1 FFISFQRLSN
11 YNRLVRTTAWV
22 LRFVRRCR
30 CQYSDREKYNL
41 TANECANAERILI
54 RQAQSEAFS
63 GEEW

>member
-1 FFISFQRLSN
+1 FFISFQMFSN

-30 CQYSDREKYNL
+30 GQYSDREKYGL

-54 RQAQSEAFS
+54 RQAQSEAFF
-63 GEEW
+63 GEER